1 MKKIIMD
8 VLHDFALGETNIS
21 SETARETIA
30 NMIVAAIK
38 SQDDNNYV
46 YSGDMVTNKIN
57 ANSPY
62 NDGWTQQ
69 HYKNKLSEQIVE
81 NKDKKYIYESP
92 DGGKTI
98 YRREFG
104 KTLKEQ
110 VGNREEYKGGHL
122 G

>member
-1 MKKIIMD
+1 MD

-21 SETARETIA
+21 SKAARETIA
-30 NMIVAAIK
+30 NTIIAVIK
-38 SQDDNNYV
+38 SQENDNYV
-46 YSGDMVTNKIN
+46 YSGDMLKDKIH

-62 NDGWTQQ
+62 NDGWTQEYHRNQ
-69 HYKNKLSEQIVE
+69 LSEQIVE
-81 NKDKKYIYESP
+81 NTDKKYIYESP
-92 DGGKTI
+92 DGGETI

-110 VGNREEYKGGHL
+110 VSRNEEKYKGGHL

>member
-8 VLHDFALGETNIS
+8 VLHDFALGETNIK
-21 SETARETIA
+21 SEAAREAIA
-30 NMIVAAIK
+30 NSIMSVIK
-38 SQDDNNYV
+38 SQEDVNYV

-69 HYKNKLSEQIVE
+69 YYKNKLSEQIVD
-81 NKDKKYIYESP
+81 NKDEKYIYESP
-92 DGGKTI
+92 DGGKTL
-98 YRREFG
+98 YKREVG

-110 VGNREEYKGGHL
+110 VSRQEEYKGGHL